1 MNNYNAPSKE
11 HWSGRIDD
19 PSDSKTFRIHQSISL
34 LDLSHDEIP
43 QAAGPSFVL
52 IGFCCDE
59 GIRRNQGR
67 AGAASGPKFIRKA
80 LSPLPWINGRN
91 ITDAGDIT
99 CMNQDM
105 EASQASLSEL
115 TSQLLIKGHFPL
127 VMGGGHEVAFG
138 HFQGFKRHV
147 DAQEKKNWGIVNMD
161 AHFDL
166 RPVRG
171 QGNSGT
177 SFSQIADLC
186 SESKEKFRYMVLGI
200 QRSGNTQLLFDRADK
215 LSVTYL
221 TATELYEPS
230 ETSEE
235 IIHDFIKPC
244 DHLYL
249 TLCSDVF
256 STAYVPGVSAPQ
268 PLGLAPQRVL
278 ALIASVIASGKVRC
292 MDVAEVSPPF
302 DHDERS
308 SRVAALMLY
317 EVMQLIY

>member
-1 MNNYNAPSKE
+1 MS
-11 HWSGRIDD
+11 S
-19 PSDSKTFRIHQSISL
+19 SL
-34 LDLSHDEIP
+34 P
-43 QAAGPSFVL
+43 VQAVGTSFVL
-52 IGFCCDE
+52 LGFCCDE

-67 AGAASGPKFIRKA
+67 VGAAQGPRFIRKA
-80 LSPLPWINGRN
+80 MSPLPWPDGRK
-91 ITDAGDIT
+91 ILDAGDIL
-99 CMNQDM
+99 CEDGDM
-105 EASQASLSEL
+105 EASQALLSKW
-115 TSQLLIKGHFPL
+115 TAALLALGYLPL
-127 VMGGGHEVAFG
+127 VMGGGHELAFG
-138 HFQGFKRHV
+138 HFNGFKEHV
-147 DAQEKKNWGIVNMD
+147 SNQSKKNWGIVNMD

-166 RPVRG
+166 RPVREK
-171 QGNSGT
+171 GNSGT
-177 SFSQIADLC
+177 MFSQI
-186 SESKEKFRYMVLGI
+186 SELAKEDNEEFRYMVLGI
-200 QRSGNTQLLFDRADK
+200 QRSGNTELLFHRADA

-235 IIHDFIKPC
+235 MIQDFIAPC

-278 ALIASVIASGKVRC
+278 ALMASVIASGKVRC
-292 MDVAEVSPPF
+292 MDVAEISPSY

-317 EVMQLIY
+317 EVMQLIL